1 MKRYLFILMAAFAA
15 TACEHD
21 SIYQE
26 IDFGVTLASSNT
38 YRVGE
43 PVRFEFSGNADYL
56 LFFSGETG
64 HEYCYRDRYSVDAN
78 DIEKCIYTLQLNGRS
93 GKPCM
98 TAYVT
103 NNFAGLNGADEA
115 ADLALITSMI
125 NEEGDLEGWT
135 KIEEL
140 NDPEKNTE
148 WTTTHFDVTHLA
160 DNFAVALH
168 WNPTTTEVTQRNYWV
183 SSNVEV
189 QFKGYD
195 PQTINSQR
203 LNYVPFAMNEEKAG
217 ERYILTKE
225 NSVNYTMRY
234 TGNSGLLTTEF
245 VLTGCQAYDPNNPT
259 NDKALPYAIDCW
271 VISTPMALNLIEPD
285 TGVSIK
291 TLNQSL
297 EFYDYTFEKPGTY
310 TVSFV
315 ATSGNYIDQSRDV
328 KEFTITIVDPL
339 E

>member
-1 MKRYLFILMAAFAA
+1 MIMKRYLFILMAAFAA

-21 SIYQE
+21 SIYHE

-38 YRVGE
+38 YRVGD
-43 PVRFEFSGNADYL
+43 PVRFEFTGNADYL

-64 HEYCYRDRYSVDAN
+64 HEYRYRDRYSVDAA
-78 DIEKCIYTLQLNGRS
+78 DIEKCTYTIQLNGRS

-98 TAYVT
+98 SAYVT
-103 NNFAGLNGADEA
+103 NKFVGLNGANEA

-135 KIEEL
+135 KIDL

-148 WTTTHFDVTHLA
+148 WVTTQLDVTDLA

-168 WNPTTTEVTQRNYWV
+168 WNPTTTDVTQRNYWV

-189 QFKGYD
+189 QFAGYD
-195 PQTINSQR
+195 PQVSNSQR
-203 LNYVPFAMNEEKAG
+203 LNYVPFAMNEEKDG

-225 NSVNYTMRY
+225 SSVTYSMRY

-245 VLTGCQAYDPNNPT
+245 VLTGCQAYDPTAP

-271 VISTPMALNLIEPD
+271 VISTPMPLNLIEPD
-285 TGVSIK
+285 SGISIK

-297 EFYDYTFEKPGTY
+297 DSYEYTFKKPGTY
-310 TVSFV
+310 TVSFL

-328 KEFTITIVDPL
+328 KEFTFTIIDPL